1 MESSDTASL
10 PQLSAATSFDQAC
23 AQVVEYLS
31 TAVPMGYWS
40 VSRYDGTD
48 QVYLAVA
55 DRVYGKVAGDRHA
68 WSDSL
73 CQFATDGRAPQIA
86 PDAMAVP
93 EYASAGVSSALPI
106 GSYVGIPV
114 RREGGELFGTIC
126 GLDPATQSEEL
137 AAHAPLLAL
146 LAGLLEMILHADE
159 ARAAQARAR
168 EQAEVRAETD
178 PLTGVVNRRG
188 WDRYI
193 TLEEER
199 YRRFGDPGSVV
210 VLDLDNLKAVNDREG
225 HAAGDRYLQ
234 RAAAAIVGAVRAGDL
249 VARLGG
255 DEFGVL
261 AVNTT
266 PWQTE
271 RLVDRLRAALVEAG
285 TPSSVGAAPYTFVAG
300 FPGAWEAAD
309 RAMYADKRSRRGLSL

>member
-1 MESSDTASL
+1 MANM
-10 PQLSAATSFDQAC
+10 PAISAATSFDQAC

-31 TAVPMGYWS
+31 KAVPMGYWS
-40 VSRYDGTD
+40 ISRYDGTD

-55 DRVYGKVAGDRHA
+55 DRVYGKVVGDRHA
-68 WSDSL
+68 WSDSF

-93 EYASAGVSSALPI
+93 EYASAGVSQVLPI

-126 GLDPATQSEEL
+126 GLDPAVHGEEL
-137 AAHAPLLAL
+137 AAQAPLLGL
-146 LAGLLEMILHADE
+146 LAGLLEMILHTDE
-159 ARAAQARAR
+159 ARAEQARAR

-188 WDRYI
+188 WERFI
-193 TLEEER
+193 ALEEER

-210 VLDLDNLKAVNDREG
+210 ILDLDGLKEVNDTYG
-225 HAAGDRYLQ
+225 HGAGDDYLK
-234 RAAAAIVGAVRAGDL
+234 RAAAALTDAVRGRDL

-266 PWQTE
+266 PAQTE
-271 RLVDRLRAALVEAG
+271 RLVERLRAALTDAG
-285 TPSSVGAAPYTFVAG
+285 TPTSVGAAPYTFVAG

-309 RAMYADKRSRRGLSL
+309 KAMYEDKRRRRAAASAS